1 MTETF
6 TFSGR
11 LRTISILLIVLG
23 VAAVV
28 GGYLYPKFAGLSAVE
43 HTAWMKRY
51 WGNLLLNNFYLVA
64 MGLGAT
70 FFIAIQYV
78 SNAGWSAGLKRI
90 PEAMGSVLPVSFIF
104 MLIIFYFG
112 GHTLYH
118 WTHDTVDPIILGKS
132 GYLNEAFFFIR
143 MAVFFGLWI
152 IFWLLFRRSSVQED
166 FEGGMDHYRKTRRNS
181 ILFIIVFALSITFS
195 GFDWL
200 MSLDPHW
207 FSTMFG
213 VYTFAGVFVHSVAVM
228 VLILILL
235 KDNGYLK
242 NINNDHYQD
251 LGKYLFAFSTFW
263 MYIFFFQF
271 MLIWYANMPEET
283 AYWRDR
289 IGGLEYMTDG
299 TVRYFYTNTLYLF
312 IANFVINWFV
322 PFLVLMSR
330 NAKRKRPVLL
340 GISVVLIVGYWLDLF
355 LMIMPSL
362 NRSFSIG
369 FLELSMFLGFVGLF
383 IFIVMTTLSKA
394 PLQPQKH
401 PFLEESEH
409 HHI

>member
-6 TFSGR
+6 TLSR
-11 LRTISILLIVLG
+11 RVRTISIILIILG
-23 VAAVV
+23 LASVV
-28 GGYLYPKFAGLSAVE
+28 GGLLYPKLMGLSGAE
-43 HTAWMKRY
+43 NTAWMKRF
-51 WGNLLLNNFYLVA
+51 WGNLLLNNFYFLA

-70 FFIAIQYV
+70 FFIAIQYA
-78 SNAGWSAGLKRI
+78 SNAGWSSGIKRI

-118 WTHDTVDPIILGKS
+118 WTHDTVDPIILGKR
-132 GYLNEAFFFIR
+132 GYLNESFFFIR
-143 MAVFFGLWI
+143 MGVFFGLWI
-152 IFWLLFRRSSVQED
+152 IFWTLFRRSSIQED
-166 FEGGMDHYRKTRRNS
+166 FEGGWDHYKKSRRNS
-181 ILFIIVFALSITFS
+181 VLFLIVFALSITFS

-200 MSLDPHW
+200 MSLDSHW

-228 VLILILL
+228 TLIIILL

-242 NINNDHYQD
+242 SINDNHYQD

-271 MLIWYANMPEET
+271 MLIWYANLPEET
-283 AYWRDR
+283 AYFRDR
-289 IGGLEYMTDG
+289 IGGLEYIDG
-299 TVRYFYTNTLYLF
+299 GVRYFYTNTLYLY
-312 IANFVINWFV
+312 IANFVLNWFV
-322 PFLVLMSR
+322 PFIVLMSR
-330 NAKRKRPVLL
+330 NAKRKRIVLL
-340 GISVVLIVGYWLDLF
+340 AMCIVLIGGYWLDLF

-369 FLELSMFLGFVGLF
+369 FLELSIFLGFIGLF
-383 IFIVMTTLSKA
+383 IFIVSTALSKA

-401 PFLEESEH
+401 PFNEESAH